1 MGDDHRSRE
10 VTVRG
15 IVVPTEWG
23 SRGQVLQ
30 VAILTPD
37 EEQYDVVD
45 SELGRRLVGALRE
58 EIDACIRID
67 QAQRNRR
74 RVTVLS
80 YQVVDEDEEDA
91 LLESLVNETDR
102 GEW

>member
-1 MGDDHRSRE
+1 MGDDHQLRK

-15 IVVPTEWG
+15 IVVPTEWD

-37 EEQYDVVD
+37 EEQYDIVD

-58 EIDACIRID
+58 EIEACLRIE
-67 QAQRNRR
+67 QSQQNRR
-74 RVTVLS
+74 RATVLS
-80 YQVVDEDEEDA
+80 HQIVDADDDDYVLED
-91 LLESLVNETDR
+91 LLKEPGR